1 MNESDKQKEYLEL
14 MLTRAAMNLTGHTK
28 TSTLVVPVPN
38 TDPVVYVAV
47 GEVGKIKSKIDY
59 LAAK

>member
-1 MNESDKQKEYLEL
+1 MDDLENKLKQNLID
-14 MLTRAAMNLTGHTK
+14 AALALTGYTR
-28 TSTLVVPVPN
+28 TSALVVPVPN

-59 LAAK
+59 LASK